1 MGSGLLILLLM
12 FTQVGQY
19 LDTGLTTYMVVQG
32 VLFVAAGSILTYA
45 IDSLIEV
52 ALRVSK
58 NVFLPLAFLRA
69 SNLGANP
76 LSIVFFFSAGLVIA
90 FWYFPHQFDA
100 AVLNPTA
107 GAEMHGALL
116 FAGGLIFVGSRFI
129 SRTVKVIAGVTVGK
143 VMGLYGTFLL
153 LTPLHIYASYP
164 FYEQADA
171 GVALLVWMLILDFAV
186 VPSWLYLYFAKAPAR
201 HQVWKCT

>member
-19 LDTGLTTYMVVQG
+19 LDTRLTTYMVVQG
-32 VLFVAAGSILTYA
+32 ALFVAAGSILTHA

-52 ALRVSK
+52 ASRVNKTVS
-58 NVFLPLAFLRA
+58 LPLGFLGE
-69 SNLGANP
+69 SNFGATT
-76 LSIVFFFSAGLVIA
+76 LSIMLFFSAGLLIG
-90 FWYFPHQFDA
+90 FWYFPRQFDA
-100 AVLNPTA
+100 AALSPTT

-116 FAGGLIFVGSRFI
+116 FAGGLIFVGSKFI
-129 SRTVKVIAGVTVGK
+129 SRTAKVIAGVTVGK
-143 VMGLYGTFLL
+143 MMGLYGTFLL
-153 LTPLHIYASYP
+153 LTPLHIYASFP

-186 VPSWLYLYFAKAPAR
+186 VPSWLYVYFARAPA
-201 HQVWKCT
+201 HQRVW